1 MGRTRKIGKPRGRNG
16 GRKPILTDQQAR
28 KSRSLYCS
36 DEELRMAKAL
46 IILMRAD
53 TMLDS
58 YLSMR
63 FFQLVKM
70 SDSPP
75 DLSYF
80 ERLRIYD
87 LQAAAFYMKNVGT
100 AFQKL
105 LKLQNQSASKKDK
118 SN

>member
-46 IILMRAD
+46 IVLMRAD
-53 TMLDS
+53 AMLGKN
-58 YLSMR
+58 LGMR
-63 FFQLVKM
+63 FFQRIRLP
-70 SDSPP
+70 DSPL
-75 DLSYF
+75 DLSHF
-80 ERLRIYD
+80 ERLRVYD
-87 LQAAAFYMKNVGT
+87 LQGAAFCIEEVVT
-100 AFQKL
+100 LFQRF